1 MTDNTSSFNMSTAVR
16 AMDGAISRMVQSVLS
31 APANLAAELDGFQQ
45 VRAQTLAMLG
55 ELTEAQ
61 AMWSPRPGVWSVAQI
76 ADHLLRSEDIYRDQ
90 FQRVIR
96 LSQEGKGTSVQVSL
110 RDMDMSPAII
120 PREILPFFETP
131 LRIFNYFVPAVLRET
146 MVRFRIVPALN
157 PKVSEPRAGLA
168 LGSLRESLAAAVRA
182 TAELFQQPLPANV
195 ERLTIDH
202 ALMGNNTIPGTF
214 RIMTAHEERHQAQ
227 ITELRAL
234 AGFPHAAA

>member
-31 APANLAAELDGFQQ
+31 APANLAAELDRFQR

-61 AMWSPRPGVWSVAQI
+61 AMWSPRPGVWSAEQI

-120 PREILPFFETP
+120 PREILPLFETP

-146 MVRFRIVPALN
+146 CAL
-157 PKVSEPRAGLA
+157 PGRAGA
-168 LGSLRESLAAAVRA
+168 ESESLRTPCRARSGQPAGSPGRRCARHGGTFPAA
-182 TAELFQQPLPANV
+182 TACQC
-195 ERLTIDH
+195 
-202 ALMGNNTIPGTF
+202 GK
-214 RIMTAHEERHQAQ
+214 AHH
-227 ITELRAL
+227 
-234 AGFPHAAA
+234 